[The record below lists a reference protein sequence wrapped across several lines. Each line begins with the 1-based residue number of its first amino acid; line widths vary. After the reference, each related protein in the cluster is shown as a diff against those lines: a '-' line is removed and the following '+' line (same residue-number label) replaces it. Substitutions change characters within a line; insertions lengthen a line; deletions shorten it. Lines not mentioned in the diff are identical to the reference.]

1 MDEVRRS
8 DGKGKAVLYLPK
20 RSTVL
25 ILCFVV
31 SLFAAAQFFTLDGAM
46 IQLLKDESTDPTHV
60 HECSASSIRC
70 DSAWLR
76 VCTAVR
82 GV

>member
-1 MDEVRRS
+1 MNEVSRRS
-8 DGKGKAVLYLPK
+8 DGKAKAKAVLYLPK

-46 IQLLKDESTDPTHV
+46 IQLLKDESMPPAMRMG
-60 HECSASSIRC
+60 S
-70 DSAWLR
+70 
-76 VCTAVR
+76 
-82 GV
+82 